1 MTGVL
6 AFIGRN
12 TLGLLRYASGLYDLT
27 GKTAYWTFVAPF
39 RGRGL
44 KWGNAIHQMVLTG
57 FNALPIVS
65 LIAFFIGMVLAF
77 QGAYQL
83 EKFGAGYFV
92 AALVGVSMTRE
103 LGPLITAIIVAGR
116 SGSAFAAEIGTMKV
130 SEELD
135 ALEAMGLNSVKYL
148 VVPKYLALLAMMPCL
163 DAGLRPGGHLRRRG
177 LRDVRAGPDF
187 FPVRPGYARG
197 AGDAGHLHRADQE
210 PGVRLHHHPGGLLRG
225 LCGARRCRRRRQ
237 SCHLVGSRF
246 HLSHHPGGPGVHRT
260 FLLHRLDMAEDF
272 TGPLIRIVDVVS
284 HYGERR
290 VLNHVSLE
298 IQAGET
304 MVVLGGSGTGKSTL
318 LRHIIRLEIPTA
330 GHVYLKNH
338 DVCHMPE
345 ERFNLL
351 RRKIGMLFQSAAL
364 FNSMTIEE
372 NVSLPL
378 RELTQLEEST
388 IRIMARIKLDLVG
401 LSGVENYMPAE
412 LSGGMRKRAGL
423 ARALAMDP
431 EILLFDE
438 PSAGLDPVT
447 AAGIDS
453 LILKLKLAFPLTI
466 VVVTHE
472 MASAFTIADR
482 ITVMHEGEI
491 IAVGTPEEIR
501 TSPLPRVQQFLTR
514 TPDEEAKDTQAY
526 LRALTRSGP

>member
-1 MTGVL
+1 
-6 AFIGRN
+6 
-12 TLGLLRYASGLYDLT
+12 
-27 GKTAYWTFVAPF
+27 
-39 RGRGL
+39 
-44 KWGNAIHQMVLTG
+44 
-57 FNALPIVS
+57 
-65 LIAFFIGMVLAF
+65 
-77 QGAYQL
+77 
-83 EKFGAGYFV
+83 
-92 AALVGVSMTRE
+92 
-103 LGPLITAIIVAGR
+103 
-116 SGSAFAAEIGTMKV
+116 
-130 SEELD
+130 
-135 ALEAMGLNSVKYL
+135 
-148 VVPKYLALLAMMPCL
+148 
-163 DAGLRPGGHLRRRG
+163 
-177 LRDVRAGPDF
+177 
-187 FPVRPGYARG
+187 
-197 AGDAGHLHRADQE
+197 
-210 PGVRLHHHPGGLLRG
+210 
-225 LCGARRCRRRRQ
+225 
-237 SCHLVGSRF
+237 
-246 HLSHHPGGPGVHRT
+246 
-260 FLLHRLDMAEDF
+260 MAEDF

-401 LSGVENYMPAE
+401 LSGVENYMPSE

-453 LILKLKLAFPLTI
+453 LILKLKLAFPMTI

-472 MASAFTIADR
+472 MASAFAIADR

-491 IAVGTPEEIR
+491 IAVGTPEEIH